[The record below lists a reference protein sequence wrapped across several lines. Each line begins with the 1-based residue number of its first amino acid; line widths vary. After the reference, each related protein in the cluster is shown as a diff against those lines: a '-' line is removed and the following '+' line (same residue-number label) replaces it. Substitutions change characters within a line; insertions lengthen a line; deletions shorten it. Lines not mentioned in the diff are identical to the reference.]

1 MQERMLRP
9 SVERG
14 NTECSSANVRIS
26 VRFFFVFAG
35 VAALLIAYAAP
46 FWAFAETSEER
57 RARLE
62 QELMEIEKDIAAK
75 KGNLTELQRQRTSLE
90 RDVAILD
97 SKIETARLSIKQRDI
112 SITKLR
118 DGIADKHRAIA
129 GVDQRVLKSEESLA
143 QLIRRTR
150 EIDDVSLAELAL
162 GEGTVSRFFEEID
175 NFEQIQSALDVSFKE
190 MAVLRADLA
199 ARKEAL
205 EGQQVEE
212 QDLRQIQVLQK
223 QAIEKD
229 EKEKKTILTVTKGQ
243 EKAYQQLIAERE
255 RQAATIRSALFGL
268 RDSSAIPFG
277 KAYEYAKEASAKTG
291 VRPAVILAI
300 LREETNLGEN
310 VGTGNWKTDMHPTR
324 DQPVFAQITAELGLN
339 PDSMPVSRK
348 PGYGWGGAMG
358 PAQFIPST
366 WILYKDRIGK
376 ATGENP
382 PNPWTARTA
391 IFATS
396 LLMMDNGADGGTY
409 ATERKAA
416 LKYFAGGNWSKPAYA
431 FYGDDVMEFAESYQ
445 RDINILEGK

>member
-1 MQERMLRP
+1 MRTNIR
-9 SVERG
+9 SFTV
-14 NTECSSANVRIS
+14 CAFI
-26 VRFFFVFAG
+26 
-35 VAALLIAYAAP
+35 ALLFVVVLFPPSAS
-46 FWAFAETSEER
+46 AETSEER

-62 QELMEIEKDIAAK
+62 NELVEIEKDIAAK
-75 KGNLTELQRQRTSLE
+75 RGNLTELQRQRTSLE

-97 SKIETARLSIKQRDI
+97 AQIDTAKLSIKQRDI
-112 SITKLR
+112 AITKLR
-118 DGIADKHRAIA
+118 DGITDKQLAIV
-129 GVDQRVLKSEESLA
+129 GVDRKVSKSEQSLA

-162 GEGTVSRFFEEID
+162 GEGTVSRFFEEVD

-190 MAVLRADLA
+190 MAVLRSELA
-199 ARKEAL
+199 SRKEAL
-205 EGQQVEE
+205 EDQRVEE
-212 QDLRQIQVLQK
+212 QDLRQIQLLQK

-255 RQAATIRSALFGL
+255 KQAALIRSALFGL
-268 RDSSAIPFG
+268 RDSGAIPFG
-277 KAYEYAKEASAKTG
+277 KAYEYAKEASVKTG

-324 DQPVFAQITAELGLN
+324 DVPVFAQITAELGLD
-339 PDSMPVSRK
+339 PDKMPVSKK
-348 PGYGWGGAMG
+348 PSYGWGGAMG
-358 PAQFIPST
+358 PSQFIPST
-366 WILYKDRIGK
+366 WILYKDRV
-376 ATGENP
+376 ANMSGESP

-391 IFATS
+391 IFATA

-416 LKYFAGGNWSKPAYA
+416 LRYFAGGNWSKPAYA
-431 FYGDDVMEFAESYQ
+431 FYGDDVMEFAEAYQ